1 MGQHLGSPLGF
12 DDEREALDESFTHDG
27 SQGIQGSQG
36 RAFCGPRGGVHAGR
50 GCSGAGN
57 PPPTAQEISTS
68 ISSALSYTYND
79 AYQYTGSLLVDGSTV
94 LAGYTVEQFN
104 GVKVEDQGK
113 AVTADMARFLGA
125 LKRYN
130 QSPVTAIKFG
140 SEKYVWDDNDAL
152 KGSNWIKGGDANKTT
167 LVSQVVTALG
177 ADLAKNNAASVQ
189 LGISTD
195 GTDYTNITLKA
206 YVSTAKLTHEGKVQ
220 DQVYSLKSALD
231 AAVSGDT
238 VTMTSDAVTNE
249 QLSLKAGVTLEGG
262 NRTLIHLSNAANTA
276 AGNGAA
282 ILHNP
287 VAAGDAAVIKNLEI
301 EGPNSTPAT
310 TGSNG
315 TITRHWDSGE
325 YAVKSYG
332 EHANLV
338 VQNIEVNRAQSAL
351 MATQGGKLTVKGSLK
366 MSNLE
371 YGGIEVSENANSE
384 LALDSTASISYSET
398 TDTPF
403 AWIHGNGKITNNTK
417 LELAKV
423 DKTAN
428 NESKAHYYLSSADS
442 AGAHFYNDNDLTK
455 SAIETNK
462 EISLDGKKTYALLTF
477 TPAIKGMYCFKSTG
491 ADAAAELYNINANKG
506 LGAKI
511 ASGDNEQNKNFRIFA
526 NLEASTTYV
535 LRVAISADAASAA
548 DHGNVTVSVAQ
559 TDSTKLDSYVLSL
572 PSNTYYYKDKQ
583 ITADMLNA
591 AAKSAVDGKTL
602 DLKSYSK
609 EIHAVQSDGTIANNK
624 TDVIEAAGKYVLK
637 VTDASNENAGETLC
651 YFDVLDNTKISDY
664 RFTYNNT
671 LVFASNQIASISSLA
686 PKGYRYD
693 DASKVC
699 LDANNLSAEWIQVK
713 DGAEVAL
720 STAPAAVGN
729 YIMRLTP
736 NNAAVTGR
744 PTNFATNGDGST
756 IDLKFSITRG
766 KVAAPSARTGLT
778 YTGSAQ
784 VGVPAG
790 ANYTLSGTASATNAG
805 TYSCTATL
813 AEGYSWTDGTTAPK
827 TFTWSIAKAKIAVPS
842 GNSGLTYNG
851 KVQTGVTKS
860 TSFTLTGTTT
870 ATEPGEYTCYAT
882 PASNYMWTDGTTAT
896 KTVKWTLGK
905 ADAAIVAT
913 PSTVVVESGD
923 KATVALKQ
931 AGTAAYTVASADS
944 KVATASVAGSSV
956 SISAKGSGS
965 TTVTVST
972 AATARYAASSTAITV
987 CVPKDEDETGSA
999 VTTVVGADGSIT
1011 KVTNKFKVVTPYDAS
1026 DSDVVPTVAFT
1037 GTSVKSGKVT
1047 VPSSV
1052 MLSDGITYKVTSI
1065 APKAFKGAK
1074 ITGVVIPKSV
1084 TKIGKDAFAGCKKLK
1099 TISFH
1104 NKVKSIGANVLKG
1117 SAAKSATLKSSK
1129 LSKTSIKNLVKG
1141 SKLTTVKCSGL
1152 SKKTKAKYAKWA
1164 KSYKKNVRFK

>member
-1 MGQHLGSPLGF
+1 MSLSRTMDRKGSKVLKV
-12 DDEREALDESFTHDG
+12 ALSAALAVAFTPV
-27 SQGIQGSQG
+27 
-36 RAFCGPRGGVHAGR
+36 AAAPAL
-50 GCSGAGN
+50 AT
-57 PPPTAQEISTS
+57 PPTAQEINTS
-68 ISSALSYTYND
+68 ISSALSYNYAN
-79 AYQYTGSLLVDGSTV
+79 YQYKGSLFVDGSTV

-104 GVKVEDQGK
+104 GAKAEDKGKV
-113 AVTADMARFLGA
+113 VTNDMARFLGA

-140 SEKYVWDDNDAL
+140 SEKYVWDENGTPE
-152 KGSNWIKGGDANKTT
+152 GSNWVKDGNAETKTT

-287 VAAGDAAVIKNLEI
+287 NAVGDAAVIKNLEI

-332 EHANLV
+332 VNANLV

-384 LALDSTASISYSET
+384 LVLDSTASISYNET
-398 TDTPF
+398 ADTPF
-403 AWIHGNGKITNNTK
+403 AWIENGGKITNNAK

-442 AGAHFYNDNDLTK
+442 AGAHFYTDVPADLTNGTL
-455 SAIETNK
+455 SASSVTLGRGK
-462 EISLDGKKTYALLTF
+462 EYALVKFVPGSSGT
-477 TPAIKGMYCFKSTG
+477 YCFKSTG
-491 ADAAAELYNINANKG
+491 TVDAAAELYTMTSAG
-506 LGAKI
+506 ALGTKI
-511 ASGDNEQNKNFRIFA
+511 AKGDDEEGYSFKIFA
-526 NLEASTTYV
+526 KLTAGTSYILRVTSFEHNAAINLEAS
-535 LRVAISADAASAA
+535 LADAASLSSCVVELPDDVTYYNDEELTVNSARLKPTVKSGIDGKVLPA
-548 DHGNVTVSVAQ
+548 DKYSCAIYATNESGDKTGNAL
-559 TDSTKLDSYVLSL
+559 TDEITTSGDYVLEVT
-572 PSNTYYYKDKQ
+572 PKDGSQ
-583 ITADMLNA
+583 LSGSTFCVFYVAD
-591 AAKSAVDGKTL
+591 
-602 DLKSYSK
+602 SK
-609 EIHAVQSDGTIANNK
+609 DIRAYDFRYNK
-624 TDVIEAAGKYVLK
+624 
-637 VTDASNENAGETLC
+637 
-651 YFDVLDNTKISDY
+651 
-664 RFTYNNT
+664 T
-671 LVFASNQIASISSLA
+671 LVFASNQAATITALA
-686 PKGYRYD
+686 PKGYREYTNTLEFD
-693 DASKVC
+693 ER
-699 LDANNLSAEWIQVK
+699 NLVVVGWYTVDE
-713 DGAEVAL
+713 DGIAFEKL
-720 STAPAAVGN
+720 KNAPAAVGN
-729 YIMRLTP
+729 YALRVSP
-736 NNAAVTGR
+736 NGKALNGAA
-744 PTNFATNGDGST
+744 ASYST
-756 IDLKFSITRG
+756 EYAVDLPFSITRG
-766 KVAAPSARTGLT
+766 KVTAPSARTGLT

-813 AEGYSWTDGTTAPK
+813 AEGYSWSDGTTAPK

-860 TSFTLTGTTT
+860 TSYTLTGTTT

-882 PASNYMWTDGTTAT
+882 PASNYMWTDGTAAT

-931 AGTAAYTVASADS
+931 AGTAAYTVASANS

-1164 KSYKKNVRFK
+1164 KTYKKNVRFK

>member
-1 MGQHLGSPLGF
+1 MDRKGSKVLKV
-12 DDEREALDESFTHDG
+12 ALSAALAVAFTPVAAAP
-27 SQGIQGSQG
+27 
-36 RAFCGPRGGVHAGR
+36 AFATQLNAEQTTEVVKD
-50 GCSGAGN
+50 
-57 PPPTAQEISTS
+57 
-68 ISSALSYTYND
+68 ALSYTYQGNA
-79 AYQYTGSLLVDGSTV
+79 AYTYSGTFFVDGTTV
-94 LAGYTVEQFN
+94 YAGYTPADIGN
-104 GVKVEDQGK
+104 KGVNVMY
-113 AVTADMARFLGA
+113 DMARFLGA
-125 LKRYN
+125 LYRYN
-130 QSPVTAIKFG
+130 DTPAVNAIR
-140 SEKYVWDDNDAL
+140 YNNDIYTWQPTVASGEGGQGL
-152 KGSNWIKGGDANKTT
+152 NGSNWVKKGGTKEDT
-167 LVSQVVTALG
+167 LVKTIVTKIGSGLTDNYASSLTFDISNDDGKTYSSISLVASISMAQVINKDNTKAG
-177 ADLAKNNAASVQ
+177 EATDLASALSGANAGQTVRMLSNTITNAQ
-189 LGISTD
+189 L
-195 GTDYTNITLKA
+195 TLKP
-206 YVSTAKLTHEGKVQ
+206 
-220 DQVYSLKSALD
+220 
-231 AAVSGDT
+231 
-238 VTMTSDAVTNE
+238 
-249 QLSLKAGVTLEGG
+249 GVTLDGYG
-262 NRTLIHLSNAANTA
+262 KSLIHLSNASEASDK
-276 AGNGAA
+276 AA
-282 ILHNP
+282 ISFT
-287 VAAGDAAVIKNLEI
+287 ASAEGDKDAAIKNLTI
-301 EGPNSTPAT
+301 IGPNTTPAT
-310 TGSNG
+310 KAEDG
-315 TITRHWDSGE
+315 TVTQHKDEGE
-325 YAVKSYG
+325 YAIKASGAKAALDLYSVTIKNADAGVSVSEGATVNVKSAFVLNNV
-332 EHANLV
+332 ERCAAEVAN
-338 VQNIEVNRAQSAL
+338 
-351 MATQGGKLTVKGSLK
+351 G
-366 MSNLE
+366 
-371 YGGIEVSENANSE
+371 E
-384 LALDSTASISYSET
+384 LAIDPAASVSYSET
-398 TDTPF
+398 KETPF
-403 AWIHGNGKITNNTK
+403 AVIQDNGGSIAFDSSKLSFTKVKNNSGH
-417 LELAKV
+417 
-423 DKTAN
+423 N
-428 NESKAHYYLSSADS
+428 YYLTNHDKNGSY
-442 AGAHFYNDNDLTK
+442 FYASDLTE
-455 SAIETNK
+455 SAQNGTDVSFKNK
-462 EISLDGKKTYALLTF
+462 GEYALLKFIPST
-477 TPAIKGMYCFKSTG
+477 TDTYCFSSEG
-491 ADAAAELYNINANKG
+491 AVADAAAELYSMNS
-506 LGAKI
+506 GAMGSKI
-511 ASGDNEQNKNFRIFA
+511 ASGDNEQGENFRVFA
-526 NLEASTTYV
+526 KLTGGTTYI
-535 LRVAISADAASAA
+535 LRVGVSSAAKTGRDSGATSVKVAKASAE
-548 DHGNVTVSVAQ
+548 S
-559 TDSTKLDSYVLSL
+559 LDSYVVSL
-572 PSNTYYYKDKQ
+572 PANTYYYDDEKLTAGSSKLNTTVKSAINGTALAAADYDKAIYKVTDSNGSLQ
-583 ITADMLNA
+583 ISEQATNEITAD
-591 AAKSAVDGKTL
+591 
-602 DLKSYSK
+602 
-609 EIHAVQSDGTIANNK
+609 
-624 TDVIEAAGKYVLK
+624 GKYALK
-637 VTDASNENAGETLC
+637 VTAKGGGKYSGSALC
-651 YFDVLDNTKISDY
+651 YFDVKDAANIADY
-664 RFTYNNT
+664 DFKYNNT
-671 LVFASNQIASISSLA
+671 LVFANKKAADITALA
-686 PKGYRYD
+686 PKGYRYGSNT
-693 DASKVC
+693 ATFTESNLKVVGWYKV
-699 LDANNLSAEWIQVK
+699 DAN
-713 DGAEVAL
+713 GTVANDAL
-720 STAPAAVGN
+720 ADAPEAVGN
-729 YIMRLTP
+729 YALKLSP
-736 NNAAVTGR
+736 VNATGENKFN
-744 PTNFATNGDGST
+744 TDST
-756 IDLKFSITRG
+756 TELKFSITRG

-923 KATVALKQ
+923 KATVTLKQ

-1052 MLSDGITYKVTSI
+1052 TLSDGITYKVTSI

-1084 TKIGKDAFAGCKKLK
+1084 TRIGKDAFAGCKKLK

-1164 KSYKKNVRFK
+1164 KSYKAGVKFK